1 MPRETRRLVK
11 HRLFGTGVR
20 PIYERQPSQK
30 YQRDTNQAESLSPG
44 EVLQG
49 HITERKL
56 SGAAEDRAGQA
67 AVYALGPAG
76 LPRR

>member
-1 MPRETRRLVK
+1 MPRHPRRLVK
-11 HRLFGTGVR
+11 RRLFGVGVR

-30 YQRDTNQAESLSPG
+30 YQRDTNHTEFFSPG

-49 HITERKL
+49 HIAECKV
-56 SGAAEDRAGQA
+56 SGAAENRAGQA